1 MRHDEKQK
9 ELDINNFVSKKGE
22 FQHWRSDE
30 KQKELEIRNFGWK
43 KWNFSTG
50 GLLIGGRPK
59 CLLIPGDH
67 LFLNYIFLGG
77 QWLLINREGL
87 INPDLTV

>member
-1 MRHDEKQK
+1 MVLRLMRHDEKQK
-9 ELDINNFVSKKGE
+9 ELKIHNFVEKKKE

-30 KQKELEIRNFGWK
+30 KQKEFEINNFGLK
-43 KWNFSTG
+43 KGNFSTG

-59 CLLIPGDH
+59 SLLIRGDH

-77 QWLLINREGL
+77 SGG
-87 INPDLTV
+87 